1 MDNLATKY
9 SSYEDAILDI
19 SIYTKLLGKN
29 MYSLTELRKF
39 YFDEFRATHK
49 KPSLLNKRYELS
61 RLVSDDYRIR
71 YIRELELK
79 ANESL
84 VNLQQTTSRH
94 KVNLDIPDSA
104 YVSPD
109 IKFTFSYENRNVQT
123 DLESLIARYDIR
135 TGEVIDSG
143 VSEITKIVG
152 STQLDPSLEVEDTE
166 EVQEEIEQVDTTYSI
181 EEPSFSFEETDV
193 EFQYEPETVDL
204 QEEEPSM
211 EDEEYEDDTEYEEDS
226 EEYAD
231 EEYEEDADD
240 VEYEEDEED
249 EEYEEDSEDDSEAI
263 EYEDDEEY
271 EEDVEYEE
279 DSEDDVEYEEDSDD
293 DVEYEDSA
301 DYKDESEKV
310 ADIISDIPSQK
321 VEEIIEDEPELSI
334 TDSLFET
341 DSSDNIKQESFVS
354 SVESSKNKEELKE
367 PEIFDDI
374 EFEPPPSTVTS
385 SSRQEVKQEN
395 IPVQQ
400 TGVFNR
406 EAEPTDLRAF
416 LRKHNK
422 CDIEFLEQYFT
433 KKQINDALKI
443 GKIIKK
449 GNKIRLP

>member
-29 MYSLTELRKF
+29 MYSLDELRKF

-84 VNLQQTTSRH
+84 VNLQQTKPTH
-94 KVNLDIPDSA
+94 KSNLDIPDSA

-109 IKFTFSYENRNVQT
+109 IKFTFSYENKDTQT

-135 TGEVIDSG
+135 TGEVIESG

-152 STQLDPSLEVEDTE
+152 STQLDPSLEVEDNE
-166 EVQEEIEQVDTTYSI
+166 GIEQEVIEQNEPIFTI
-181 EEPSFSFEETDV
+181 EEPTFSFEEPTTD
-193 EFQYEPETVDL
+193 FQYEPEVLPEVQLDLDTVDSDAEGVYNASVEL
-204 QEEEPSM
+204 QEEESTM
-211 EDEEYEDDTEYEEDS
+211 EEDYEEEYEDEESEYEEDYDES
-226 EEYAD
+226 DEDEVDYD
-231 EEYEEDADD
+231 ESDEDEIEQDDEVSEEYEE
-240 VEYEEDEED
+240 
-249 EEYEEDSEDDSEAI
+249 
-263 EYEDDEEY
+263 EYEDNESDYEDEV
-271 EEDVEYEE
+271 EEDYDEDTEE
-279 DSEDDVEYEEDSDD
+279 
-293 DVEYEDSA
+293 
-301 DYKDESEKV
+301 
-310 ADIISDIPSQK
+310 
-321 VEEIIEDEPELSI
+321 IEDEGEIEDTEVEIQAETKIIQPE
-334 TDSLFET
+334 
-341 DSSDNIKQESFVS
+341 VS
-354 SVESSKNKEELKE
+354 YE
-367 PEIFDDI
+367 PEFDDNI
-374 EFEPPPSTVTS
+374 EFEPPPSVVTP
-385 SSRQEVKQEN
+385 SSRQEVKQES
-395 IPVQQ
+395 IPRKQ
-400 TGVFNR
+400 TGVLNK

-422 CDIEFLEQYFT
+422 CELEFLEQYFT

>member
-152 STQLDPSLEVEDTE
+152 STQLDPSLEVEDAE

-193 EFQYEPETVDL
+193 EFQYEPEVVDL

-211 EDEEYEDDTEYEEDS
+211 EDEEYEDDTEYDEDS

-231 EEYEEDADD
+231 DEEYEEDSDDEEYEEDDSEDVEYEEDSDD
-240 VEYEEDEED
+240 VAYEEDEED
-249 EEYEEDSEDDSEAI
+249 EEYEEDSEDDSEDI

-271 EEDVEYEE
+271 EED
-279 DSEDDVEYEEDSDD
+279 EEDSDD
-293 DVEYEDSA
+293 VT
-301 DYKDESEKV
+301 
-310 ADIISDIPSQK
+310 SDIPSQK
-321 VEEIIEDEPELSI
+321 VEDEPELSI

-341 DSSDNIKQESFVS
+341 DSSDNIKQESFVT
-354 SVESSKNKEELKE
+354 SVESSKNKEETKE
-367 PEIFDDI
+367 SEIFDDI
-374 EFEPPPSTVTS
+374 EFEPPPSVVTP

>member
-29 MYSLTELRKF
+29 IYSLDELRKF

-84 VNLQQTTSRH
+84 VNLQQTKPTH
-94 KVNLDIPDSA
+94 KSNLAIPDSA

-109 IKFTFSYENRNVQT
+109 IKFTFTYENKDTQT

-135 TGEVIDSG
+135 TGEVIESG
-143 VSEITKIVG
+143 VSEITKVVG
-152 STQLDPSLEVEDTE
+152 STKLDPSLEVEDNE
-166 EVQEEIEQVDTTYSI
+166 DIEQEVIEQNESIFTI
-181 EEPSFSFEETDV
+181 EEPTFSFEEATTD
-193 EFQYEPETVDL
+193 FQYEPESLPEVQLDLDVVDSDTEGVYNASVEL
-204 QEEEPSM
+204 QEEESTM
-211 EDEEYEDDTEYEEDS
+211 EEEYEEEYEDEESEYEED
-226 EEYAD
+226 YD
-231 EEYEEDADD
+231 ESD
-240 VEYEEDEED
+240 EDEED
-249 EEYEEDSEDDSEAI
+249 YDESDEDEIEQDDETSEEYED
-263 EYEDDEEY
+263 EYEDNEPDYEDEV
-271 EEDVEYEE
+271 EEDYDEDMEE
-279 DSEDDVEYEEDSDD
+279 
-293 DVEYEDSA
+293 
-301 DYKDESEKV
+301 
-310 ADIISDIPSQK
+310 
-321 VEEIIEDEPELSI
+321 IEDEGEIEDTEVKAPTETKIIQPE
-334 TDSLFET
+334 
-341 DSSDNIKQESFVS
+341 VS
-354 SVESSKNKEELKE
+354 YE
-367 PEIFDDI
+367 PEFDDNI
-374 EFEPPPSTVTS
+374 EFEPPPSVVTS
-385 SSRQEVKQEN
+385 SSRQEVKQES
-395 IPVQQ
+395 IPKEK
-400 TGVFNR
+400 TGVLNK

-422 CDIEFLEQYFT
+422 CELEFLEQYFT

>member
-29 MYSLTELRKF
+29 MYSLDELRKF

-84 VNLQQTTSRH
+84 VNLQQTKPTH
-94 KVNLDIPDSA
+94 KSNLDIPDSA

-109 IKFTFSYENRNVQT
+109 IKFTFSYENKDTQT

-135 TGEVIDSG
+135 TGEVIESG

-152 STQLDPSLEVEDTE
+152 STQLDPSLEVEDNE
-166 EVQEEIEQVDTTYSI
+166 GIEQEVIEQNEPIFTI
-181 EEPSFSFEETDV
+181 EEPTFSFEEPTTD
-193 EFQYEPETVDL
+193 FQYEPEVLPEVQLDLDTVDSDAEGVYNASVEL
-204 QEEEPSM
+204 QEEESTM
-211 EDEEYEDDTEYEEDS
+211 EEDYEEEYEDEESEYEEDYDESDEDEVDYDESDEDEIEQDDEDS
-226 EEYAD
+226 EEY
-231 EEYEEDADD
+231 ED
-240 VEYEEDEED
+240 
-249 EEYEEDSEDDSEAI
+249 
-263 EYEDDEEY
+263 EYEDNESDYEDEV
-271 EEDVEYEE
+271 EEDYDEDTEE
-279 DSEDDVEYEEDSDD
+279 
-293 DVEYEDSA
+293 
-301 DYKDESEKV
+301 
-310 ADIISDIPSQK
+310 
-321 VEEIIEDEPELSI
+321 IEDEGEIEGTEVEIQAETKIIQPE
-334 TDSLFET
+334 
-341 DSSDNIKQESFVS
+341 VS
-354 SVESSKNKEELKE
+354 YE
-367 PEIFDDI
+367 PEFDDNV
-374 EFEPPPSTVTS
+374 EFEPPPSVVTPP
-385 SSRQEVKQEN
+385 SRQEVKQES
-395 IPVQQ
+395 IPRER
-400 TGVFNR
+400 TGVLNK

-422 CDIEFLEQYFT
+422 CELEFLEQYFT